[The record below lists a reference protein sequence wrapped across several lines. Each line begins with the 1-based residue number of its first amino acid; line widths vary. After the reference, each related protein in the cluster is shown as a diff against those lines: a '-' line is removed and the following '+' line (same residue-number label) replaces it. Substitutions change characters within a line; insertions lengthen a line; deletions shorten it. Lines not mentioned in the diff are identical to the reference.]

1 MLAPPATASLT
12 GVGSPD
18 GNSAGGKG
26 TTMATETTAL
36 AASNSLTDLA
46 ARIKVEHAAAAEK
59 LSEALRHA
67 MAAGDLLIEAK
78 GLVKHGQWLPWL
90 KDHVDISE
98 RTAQL
103 YMRVAKNRAEIEAQ
117 KRNDVADLSLGEAM
131 ALLALSS
138 DVRKLLMFAKEC
150 EGLEGEEL
158 VQACLDAGVGVVV
171 SKNYNR
177 FAGRSD
183 EERREWKLFT
193 LWLIRQGHSADW
205 AAHHVEWVM
214 RSGDGGVAEWLGE
227 EGDLFRAR
235 LRMRPMPD
243 ALKADWSR
251 WSAERGLM
259 TETEIDAEMAALAHN
274 ATPVIASIRKGRRK

>member
-1 MLAPPATASLT
+1 M
-12 GVGSPD
+12 
-18 GNSAGGKG
+18 
-26 TTMATETTAL
+26 TTMETTAL

-46 ARIKVEHAAAAEK
+46 ARIRLEHYAAAEK

-78 GLVKHGQWLPWL
+78 ALVQHGQWLPWL

-138 DVRKLLMFAKEC
+138 DVRKLLMFVKEC

-158 VQACLDAGVGVVV
+158 VQACLDAGVALIRTPG
-171 SKNYNR
+171 YDM
-177 FAGRSD
+177 FAGQSD
-183 EERREWKLFT
+183 EQRREWKLFA
-193 LWLIRQGHSADW
+193 LWLTKQGYRN
-205 AAHHVEWVM
+205 AAHHVEWLM
-214 RSGDGGVAEWLGE
+214 RTGDGGVAEWLGE

-235 LRMRPMPD
+235 LRMRQVPE
-243 ALKADWSR
+243 ALKTEWS
-251 WSAERGLM
+251 SFAAERGLM
-259 TETEIDAEMAALAHN
+259 TETEIEAESAALADQGAQN
-274 ATPVIASIRKGRRK
+274 VAPVIVPARKGRRK